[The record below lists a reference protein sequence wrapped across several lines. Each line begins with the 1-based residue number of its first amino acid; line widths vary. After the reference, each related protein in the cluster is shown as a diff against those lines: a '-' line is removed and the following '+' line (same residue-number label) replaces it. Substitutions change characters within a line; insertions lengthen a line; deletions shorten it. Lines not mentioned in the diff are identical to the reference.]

1 VFSRR
6 FINGF
11 LRHYQNFILMHY
23 IDWTILIGS
32 LVFITAYGLWK
43 TRGKQDMH
51 TYLVGH
57 KDLKWWTIGLSIMAT
72 QASAIT
78 FLSTTGQGYES
89 GMGFAQFYIGLPI
102 AMVILSA
109 FFLPIYYRLNVM
121 TAYQYLEQRFD
132 LRLRS
137 FTAFLFL
144 VQRGMGA
151 GLTISAP
158 AIVLSTL
165 LGWDWVATNL
175 FLGTFVIVYTV
186 FGGSDAVSV
195 TQQQQMIVILAGLFF
210 AFALMIARLPPDVS
224 MMDAARI
231 AGKLNKTNILDFS
244 FDWRNKYTF
253 WTGMLGGTFL
263 FLSYFGTDQ
272 SQVQR
277 YLSGKTI
284 VESRLGLLFNG
295 LVKVPMQFLV
305 LIVGVMMFI
314 FYQFNRAPI
323 HFNEKNVAKI
333 AQTDH
338 FKQLENQ
345 YQQVF
350 DAKKIAVYEMID
362 GFHQKKP
369 DMVTNAQAKV
379 LDYQKQE
386 QKIRAEV
393 KSSIKAADAGAETND
408 RDYTF
413 ITFVMQNL
421 PVGVIGMLLAVIFA
435 AAMSSTAAELNALA
449 TTTIVDFYQ
458 RQIAPNRTDA
468 HYMIA
473 SQWFTIGWGILIMG
487 FAMGFALF
495 QNLIEAVNTIGSLFY
510 GTILGIFAVG
520 FFLKNIGARAT
531 FWAAVICESVILLVY
546 AKYGLGN
553 KDFPFLWLNPAG
565 AFLTVGLSLGMQQL
579 FKDRLK
585 NEAS

>member
-1 VFSRR
+1 LFSRR

-11 LRHYQNFILMHY
+11 LRHHQNIILMHY
-23 IDWTILIGS
+23 IDWAILIGS
-32 LVFITAYGLWK
+32 LVLITAYGLWK

-78 FLSTTGQGYES
+78 FLSTTGQGYED
-89 GMGFAQFYIGLPI
+89 GMRFAQFYIGLPV
-102 AMVILSA
+102 AMVLLSA

-195 TQQQQMIVILAGLFF
+195 TQQQQMIIILAGLLF

-244 FDWRNKYTF
+244 FDWKNKYTF

-305 LIVGVMMFI
+305 LMVGVMMYI

-333 AQTDH
+333 AQTAH

-350 DAKKIAVYEMID
+350 DAKKAEVYQMIN
-362 GFHQKKP
+362 GLHQHQP
-369 DMVTNAQAKV
+369 DMVKIAQAKV
-379 LDYQKQE
+379 LDYQEQE
-386 QKIRAEV
+386 KKIRAEV
-393 KSSIKAADAGAETND
+393 KQSIQAADASAETND

-421 PVGVIGMLLAVIFA
+421 PVGVIGILLAVIFA

-468 HYMIA
+468 HYMAA
-473 SQWFTIGWGILIMG
+473 SQWFTIGWGILIMC

-520 FFLKNIGARAT
+520 FFLKNIGAKAT
-531 FWAAVICESVILLVY
+531 FYGAVICESLILIIY
-546 AKYGLGN
+546 MKYGFGN

-565 AFLTVGLSLGMQQL
+565 AFLTVGLSYGIQKLENL
-579 FKDRLK
+579 E
-585 NEAS
+585 N